1 MAWTRTHPSSGPRL
15 WPGAVGIWLACLAL
29 LVVSCASTGQTAHA
43 DETTV
48 SSDVVLVD
56 FTDAGEVATWTTV
69 NDPVMG
75 GRSTSSV
82 TFGDGGLVFSGAIS
96 LENNGGFAS
105 ARGPVSPDIGR
116 KAAGATA
123 LRVRAAGDGKTY
135 VLRVGA
141 AGQSWSYI
149 QRFATEPAVQRS
161 YDLPIAGFQ
170 AVGMRLDPAPN
181 APQTLD
187 PSSISQVSVYILDK
201 QQGPFALTM
210 TAIDAGT

>member
-1 MAWTRTHPSSGPRL
+1 MQNDRNPMAWTRTHPSSGPRL

-56 FTDAGEVATWTTV
+56 FSDAGEVATWTTV

-105 ARGPVSPDIGR
+105 ARGP
-116 KAAGATA
+116 
-123 LRVRAAGDGKTY
+123 
-135 VLRVGA
+135 
-141 AGQSWSYI
+141 
-149 QRFATEPAVQRS
+149 
-161 YDLPIAGFQ
+161 
-170 AVGMRLDPAPN
+170 
-181 APQTLD
+181 
-187 PSSISQVSVYILDK
+187 
-201 QQGPFALTM
+201 
-210 TAIDAGT
+210 

>member
-1 MAWTRTHPSSGPRL
+1 MWRGRL
-15 WPGAVGIWLACLAL
+15 GIWLACLAIL
-29 LVVSCASTGQTAHA
+29 MGSYAGTGQTAHA
-43 DETTV
+43 DETPGP
-48 SSDVVLVD
+48 DVVLVD
-56 FTDAGEVATWTTV
+56 FADAGEVAAWRTV

-75 GRSTSSV
+75 GLSTSQV
-82 TFGDGGLVFSGAIS
+82 GFGDDGMVFSGTIS

-105 ARGPVSPDIGR
+105 ARGPQNPDIGR

-123 LRVRAAGDGKTY
+123 LRIRPLGDGKTY

-141 AGQSWSYI
+141 AGLPWSYI
-149 QRFATEPAVQRS
+149 QRFATEAAVAGS

-187 PSSISQVSVYILDK
+187 PSTISQVSVYILDK
-201 QQGPFALTM
+201 QQGPFALT
-210 TAIDAGT
+210 IGGVDAVA